1 MRNLRLW
8 LKYNGTAYHGWQI
21 QENADTVQ
29 GQLESAIEQ
38 IFCEKISVNGCSR
51 TDAGVHANEF
61 CCNFRTESSLGC
73 STVVRALNAKLPLDI
88 AVIRCEEVPFDFHA
102 RFDTKSKE
110 YIYKIWNSELRNP
123 FLLDTVYQYKYELD
137 VAKLDKAAKDF
148 IGTYDFKAFC
158 ASGSSVKDTVRT
170 VKNAS
175 VTREGDLVVFKVE
188 GDGFLYNMVR
198 IMVGT
203 LIYINEGKISE
214 SSVKDIILSGDRNR
228 AGKTVSPEGLY
239 LNKVNYEE
247 GVCNE

>member
-1 MRNLRLW
+1 MMRNLRLW
-8 LKYNGTAYHGWQI
+8 LTYNGTAYHGWQV

-29 GQLESAIEQ
+29 GQLETAIEQ
-38 IFCEKISVNGCSR
+38 IFGKKISVNGCSR

-61 CCNFRTESSLGC
+61 CCNFRTEKTLSC
-73 STVVRALNAKLPLDI
+73 ETVVRALNAKLPYDI
-88 AVIRCEEVPFDFHA
+88 VIKKCEEVPFEFHA

-123 FLLDTVYQYKYELD
+123 FLLDTVFQYKYKLD
-137 VAKLDKAAKDF
+137 EGKLDKAAKDF

-158 ASGSSVKDTVRT
+158 ASGSSVQDTVRT
-170 VKNAS
+170 IKNAS
-175 VTREGDLVVFKVE
+175 VTREGEMVIFKVE

-203 LIYINEGKISE
+203 LIYINEGKIKE
-214 SSVKDIILSGDRNR
+214 NDIKNIILSGDRTK

-239 LNKVNYEE
+239 LNKVNY
-247 GVCNE
+247 